1 MGKKVVSCFCLS
13 LHVQSHKEKKSHII
27 IMHVPRAGKTL
38 SKRRSFAAV
47 WNATPGVTPLGSR
60 RPSFAK
66 NTPFPVRFASTKECY
81 SNAEAQKKLIRDS
94 GGEFLIDPWTKA
106 TFFERHQ
113 IKFFVAFFLTLWAV
127 IYYTQYQMLLEWE
140 YEWVYDDLTS
150 AEWAEQYASTDRGW
164 DSQAWMDSMPAEP
177 FKPSEE
183 VLKSAA
189 AARAPKSF

>member
-1 MGKKVVSCFCLS
+1 MG
-13 LHVQSHKEKKSHII
+13 HKEKKSHRI
-27 IMHVPRAGKTL
+27 IMGVPRVGKTL

-150 AEWAEQYASTDRGW
+150 ADFVDDWSNDFASTERGW
-164 DSQAWMDSMPAEP
+164 DSMSYLDSAP
-177 FKPSEE
+177 PSNDTPIGKLYER
-183 VLKSAA
+183 LQ
-189 AARAPKSF
+189 